1 MTTKYEFLEELKEW
15 ISYKKQEYEEEHLNE
30 AINICLYNLERSI
43 EKEIKNKQAIII
55 LYCASG
61 IRSKK
66 GKEILENMGYKNVYS
81 LKHGISGIN

>member
-1 MTTKYEFLEELKEW
+1 MM
-15 ISYKKQEYEEEHLNE
+15 N
-30 AINICLYNLERSI
+30 I

-66 GKEILENMGYKNVYS
+66 GKEILEKLSKKNR
-81 LKHGISGIN
+81 LFKIK